1 MRNEEITL
9 IAQICTGATVNPKET
24 VVFAEKK
31 SVRQSEFYAAAAA
44 PVGLKP
50 ELVFLVALV
59 DFEEAATEQYD
70 PAEIIYN
77 ERRYNIIRTYC
88 KGADVE
94 ITVGR

>member
-1 MRNEEITL
+1 MKNEEITL
-9 IAQICTGATVNPKET
+9 IAKSCTGATVTDKMTP
-24 VVFAEKK
+24 VFAEKK

-50 ELVFLVALV
+50 ELVFSVALV

-70 PAEIIYN
+70 PAEVIYN
-77 ERRYNIIRTYC
+77 ERHYNIIRTFAI
-88 KGADVE
+88 GADVE

>member
-1 MRNEEITL
+1 MRNEVIAL
-9 IAQICTGATVNPKET
+9 IAKSCTGATVETKEAT
-24 VVFAEKK
+24 VFAEKK
-31 SVRQSEFYAAAAA
+31 SVRQSEFYAAAT
-44 PVGLKP
+44 VGLKP
-50 ELVFLVALV
+50 ELVFLVDEQ
-59 DFEEAATEQYD
+59 DFTLAATEQYD

>member
-1 MRNEEITL
+1 MKNEEITL
-9 IAQICTGATVNPKET
+9 IAKSCTGATVTPKET
-24 VVFAEKK
+24 VVYAEKK
-31 SVRQSEFYAAAAA
+31 SVRQSEFYAAASA

-50 ELVFLVALV
+50 ELVFAVDALE
-59 DFEEAATEQYD
+59 FEEAATEQND

-77 ERRYNIIRTYC
+77 KRHYNIIRTYC